1 MLFDLIKP
9 KVNSVGMHS
18 QLPRRLFDVETA
30 FSEGADRAEEIV
42 PLSIGLMDIAR
53 PTRYQPQ
60 RGFIGVTDDEV
71 VELDFGERNKRM
83 ARPCKL
89 QRNPRLSYRLGKARK
104 IGFLKAKPR
113 TCSNAVG

>member
-30 FSEGADRAEEIV
+30 FSEGVDRPEKIV
-42 PLSIGLMDIAR
+42 PRSIGLMNIACA
-53 PTRYQPQ
+53 TRYQPQ
-60 RGFIGVTDDEV
+60 RGFIGLNDDEV
-71 VELDFGERNKRM
+71 VKLDFGERNKRM
-83 ARPCKL
+83 TRSCKL

-104 IGFLKAKPR
+104 IGL
-113 TCSNAVG
+113 SQG